1 MKSKSLIL
9 LAVSLGFGL
18 VAAIGISQ
26 SMGRAPKTIEKKEE
40 TQLVLF
46 AKKDIEIREK
56 LTEENCEVKEIKK
69 AYVLD
74 GAVTSFEEVNTKF
87 ANNRLRAG
95 MQIPADYVSDA
106 TELGTLAIPKGYKLS
121 VVNMKGSD
129 GFANIIKPGNL
140 VDVIGIFGSRN
151 SRDSQPTAKTFLKR
165 IRVFSVNGNT
175 RAVYDE
181 EDGKSGSRRDVA
193 VGLLVTEKQSE
204 KLQLVSDQA
213 TIKLTLRGDEKVNE
227 AFDEDE
233 ESGTEGMSMDHVYG
247 TAQSRQASDTKG
259 ITGFLS
265 NLGKSITS
273 GAENARNAGVG
284 QFKPHSMVIY
294 TNEGP
299 VTYHWDRP
307 NTLPQRMEGFSAPP
321 SSNYNTMP
329 ISAPSGNSNLRDSN
343 GQGQSQQEFDAEKFA
358 KELGLE
364 NEETPFETGE

>member
-1 MKSKSLIL
+1 
-9 LAVSLGFGL
+9 
-18 VAAIGISQ
+18 
-26 SMGRAPKTIEKKEE
+26 
-40 TQLVLF
+40 
-46 AKKDIEIREK
+46 
-56 LTEENCEVKEIKK
+56 
-69 AYVLD
+69 
-74 GAVTSFEEVNTKF
+74 
-87 ANNRLRAG
+87 
-95 MQIPADYVSDA
+95 
-106 TELGTLAIPKGYKLS
+106 
-121 VVNMKGSD
+121 MKGSD

-140 VDVIGIFGSRN
+140 VDVIGIFGNRN
-151 SRDSQPTAKTFLKR
+151 SRDSSPTAKTFLKR

-181 EDGKSGSRRDVA
+181 EEGNSGSRRDVA

-213 TIKLTLRGDEKVNE
+213 TIKLTLRGDES
-227 AFDEDE
+227 FDQDFEDE
-233 ESGTEGMSMDHVYG
+233 ESGTNGMSMDHVYG
-247 TAQSRQASDTKG
+247 TANGGQSVDTKG
-259 ITGFLS
+259 IAGFLS
-265 NLGKSITS
+265 NLGKTITS

-307 NTLPQRMEGFSAPP
+307 NTLPQRMEGFTAPP
-321 SSNYNTMP
+321 SSNYNTVP

-343 GQGQSQQEFDAEKFA
+343 GQGQSKQEFDAEEFA